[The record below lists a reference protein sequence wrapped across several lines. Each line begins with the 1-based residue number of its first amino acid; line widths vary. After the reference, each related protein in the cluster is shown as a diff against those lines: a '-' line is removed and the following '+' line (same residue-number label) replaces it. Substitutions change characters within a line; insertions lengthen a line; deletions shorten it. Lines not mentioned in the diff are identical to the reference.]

1 METGLKRNR
10 LFQFFLL
17 DTWAVRVGEGRAM
30 TKPRGLE
37 DFSSSN
43 CQVPVCY
50 WELCLCSLSNPIY
63 FVYIFMIF

>member
-43 CQVPVCY
+43 CQVPFAIGSCA
-50 WELCLCSLSNPIY
+50 CAPSLIL
-63 FVYIFMIF
+63 FTLFIFF